1 MSADDSLP
9 DDVATL
15 KAILVAERAARIE
28 AEAKARSAE
37 AKAYAR
43 ALEIAKLK
51 FAIAKLRH
59 QRFGQSAERG
69 ALIEQLELQLADL
82 EETAAEAEASAEIA
96 TKAASID
103 SVQVRGFERKSRR
116 AVRCRFICR
125 ASASSIPRL
134 PPAHAAAGCCASSA
148 RT

>member
-15 KAILVAERAARIE
+15 KAMLVAERAARIE
-28 AEAKARSAE
+28 AEAKACSAE
-37 AKAYAR
+37 AKAHAR

-96 TKAASID
+96 TKAAGID
-103 SVQVRGFERKSRR
+103 SVQVRGFERKKPWNFSTATFR
-116 AVRCRFICR
+116 
-125 ASASSIPRL
+125 
-134 PPAHAAAGCCASSA
+134 
-148 RT
+148 